1 MNDDEGIPAPE
12 EPRSLG
18 GLLKESREALG
29 LSREQLATELKLP
42 VRLLA
47 AIESDDWDAV
57 PPGRERPLARQL
69 AARLRMD
76 LDHHPDALGLVP
88 GGGQEAADDPRLE
101 RLERGA
107 MVAVG
112 LGSLALLAWLVIPGP
127 SLRGHS
133 GAAWL
138 DITPQRMVPPPPPK
152 ADGPNPVLG
161 ELLPEAPITTE
172 GILVSLRAQ
181 DACEAEVV
189 GADGAKLARSLQ
201 VSDPW
206 KLRVKA
212 PFQLS
217 LSNAG
222 VVQVE
227 VAGKP
232 VATGASVGQ
241 PWSGRFDENGVWRRP
256 RPQPV
261 PAEPLTQEPAPE
273 QPPAPPDGTEPEPAP
288 EPGGARP
295 DANP

>member
-1 MNDDEGIPAPE
+1 MSDDEGIPAPE

-18 GLLKESREALG
+18 SLLKEAREALD

-42 VRLLA
+42 LRLLA

-88 GGGQEAADDPRLE
+88 GGGPEAQIDPRLE

-112 LGSLALLAWLVIPGP
+112 LGSVALLAWLVIPGP

-133 GAAWL
+133 DAAWL
-138 DITPQRMVPPPPPK
+138 DIAPQRMVPPPPPK
-152 ADGPNPVLG
+152 SDGPNPVLG
-161 ELLPEAPITTE
+161 ELLPEAPITAE

-181 DACEAEVV
+181 DSCEAEAV
-189 GADGAKLARSLQ
+189 GADGVKLARSLQ

-241 PWSGRFDENGVWRRP
+241 PWSGSFDENGVWRRP
-256 RPQPV
+256 RPLPV

-273 QPPAPPDGTEPEPAP
+273 QPPPPPEVTEPAP
-288 EPGGARP
+288 GPDGARP

>member
-1 MNDDEGIPAPE
+1 MTDGGELSASPGP
-12 EPRSLG
+12 PRSAG
-18 GLLKESREALG
+18 SLLREAREAQG

-42 VRLLA
+42 MRLLA
-47 AIESDDWDAV
+47 AVEADDWDAI
-57 PPGRERPLARQL
+57 PPGRERPLVRQL
-69 AARLRMD
+69 AARLRLD

-88 GGGQEAADDPRLE
+88 GGASEVPIDPRLE

-107 MVAVG
+107 MVALG
-112 LGSLALLAWLVIPGP
+112 LGSVALLAWLVIPGP
-127 SLRGHS
+127 SLRGRS
-133 GAAWL
+133 TPSWLTAAPPR
-138 DITPQRMVPPPPPK
+138 TVPPPPPK

-161 ELLPEAPITTE
+161 ELLPEAPITQE

-189 GADGAKLARSLQ
+189 GVDGVKLARSLQ

-212 PFQLS
+212 PFKLS

-227 VAGKP
+227 VAGRLI
-232 VATGASVGQ
+232 ATGASVGQ
-241 PWSGRFDENGVWRRP
+241 PWDGRFDENGVWRRP

-273 QPPAPPDGTEPEPAP
+273 QPPPPPDEPAP
-288 EPGGARP
+288 DAGGSGTK
-295 DANP
+295 